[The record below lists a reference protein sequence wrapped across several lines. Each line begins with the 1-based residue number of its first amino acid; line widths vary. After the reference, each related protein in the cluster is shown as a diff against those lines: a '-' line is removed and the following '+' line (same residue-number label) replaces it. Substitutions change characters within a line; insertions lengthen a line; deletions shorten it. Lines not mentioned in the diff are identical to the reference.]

1 MAEGSGFKKIINFI
15 FARLFK
21 INDSAQKIALGVGLG
36 VFTGLLPGTGPVA
49 AIFLAFIFRANRAA
63 ALFGSLLTNTWLSLV
78 TFILAIKAG
87 SVILK
92 MDWRQVQQRAQILAR
107 DFAWFK
113 FFKLSFFEVLLPVI
127 TGYLIIGLILG
138 ALSYL
143 ITLFIIRRNFY
154 GSQRTYP

>member
-1 MAEGSGFKKIINFI
+1 MAEESKFKKIVNFI
-15 FARLFK
+15 FFRLFK

-36 VFTGLLPGTGPVA
+36 VFSGLMPGTGPVA

-92 MDWRQVQQRAQILAR
+92 MDWHQVQQKAQILAQ
-107 DFAWFK
+107 DFSWFK
-113 FFKLSFFEVLLPVI
+113 FFKLSFFEVLLPVV
-127 TGYLIIGLILG
+127 TGYLVIGLILG
-138 ALSYL
+138 AICYL
-143 ITLFIIRRNFY
+143 ITFLIIRRNFY
-154 GSQRTYP
+154 GSKTIHP

>member
-1 MAEGSGFKKIINFI
+1 MAEESGFKKIINFI
-15 FARLFK
+15 VSKLFK
-21 INDSAQKIALGVGLG
+21 IDDSAQKIALGAGLG
-36 VFTGLLPGTGPVA
+36 VFSGLMPGTGPVA

-92 MDWRQVQQRAQILAR
+92 MDWRQVQRKAQILVQ
-107 DFAWFK
+107 DFSWSK
-113 FFKLSFFEVLLPVI
+113 FFRLSFFEVLLPVVI
-127 TGYLIIGLILG
+127 GYLIVGLILG

-143 ITLFIIRRNFY
+143 ITLLIIRRNFY
-154 GSQRTYP
+154 GSKRTRP